1 MTEETK
7 DKEAVVADKVVDEVV
22 IVEPSPTEV
31 SARTQ
36 GWVTKEEWEASGRPV
51 DDWRPAKEFVDRGE
65 LFKSIH
71 STKRELKQTQQA
83 LDALQR
89 HHQYV
94 FEKAHAQ
101 ALKDL
106 KDERRL
112 ALRNE
117 DLDRVEAIEDEIEAR
132 NQQFQKER
140 PVPVPVVASGPPVEF
155 TNWVSANSWYESD
168 ADLRDFAD
176 AAGLVYVN
184 KHPEARNNPMVVL
197 QHVEKEIR
205 QKFPEKFGTVKKA
218 APNAVASVDRQ
229 AARAKGSDIQLDEME
244 MDIMRTFVRSGIMT
258 EAEYKAELKKTRGA

>member
-1 MTEETK
+1 MTEEVKVEETK
-7 DKEAVVADKVVDEVV
+7 VEETKVEEEAV
-22 IVEPSPTEV
+22 VEPSPTEV

-36 GWVTKEEWEASGRPV
+36 GWVTKEEWTESGRPV

-117 DLDRVEAIEDEIEAR
+117 DLDRVEAIEDEIEER
-132 NQQFQKER
+132 QQRFQKER
-140 PVPVPVVASGPPVEF
+140 PVPVVASGPPVEF

-184 KHPEARNNPMVVL
+184 KHPEARNNPMAVL